1 MTLVVGFHAT
11 KNDIAGLAL
20 GARLA
25 RSAGQDLRVVTVI
38 PAPWPTPVALHA
50 DRAYADWA
58 DERGKDAIDRAQQ
71 LLAKHCPD
79 MSATVDWVAGRS
91 VPGAL
96 IDEAERIGA
105 SMIVAGPG
113 PSGAYGRINV
123 HSTAETLLH
132 SSPVPVALATR
143 GYRFRDHDRVG
154 RVTLA
159 FRGDDMSRRILADTA
174 RLCTEVHAALRVVT
188 FAVGGKVMYPPA
200 VGFHAEDDVTDTWVR
215 HSEAEQKTAL
225 DELTVRPDSLECVVA
240 QGSNWAEA
248 VDALPW
254 GDDDV
259 LVVGSSQTRGLSR
272 LFLGS
277 TATKIARNSPVP
289 VIVVP

>member
-11 KNDIAGLAL
+11 KNDTSGLAL

-25 RSAGQDLRVVTVI
+25 RSSGQDLRVVTMV
-38 PAPWPTPVALHA
+38 PAPWPRPVAPYT

-58 DERGKDAIDRAQQ
+58 KERGEEAAGRAER
-71 LLAKHCPD
+71 LLAEHCPD
-79 MSATVDWVAGRS
+79 VPAEAVWVAGRS
-91 VPGAL
+91 VPGVL
-96 IDEAERIGA
+96 TDEAERVGA
-105 SMIVAGPG
+105 SMIVVGSG
-113 PSGAYGRINV
+113 PSGVYGRVNV

-143 GYRFRDHDRVG
+143 GYRLRHGDRIG

-159 FRGDDMSRRILADTA
+159 FRGDDMSRQVLATTA
-174 RLCTEVHAALRVVT
+174 RLCTEVHAALRLVT
-188 FAVGGKVMYPPA
+188 FAVAGKVMYPPTA
-200 VGFHAEDDVTDTWVR
+200 GFQAEDDVTATLVS
-215 HSEAEQKTAL
+215 HSEAAQKEAL
-225 DELTVRPDSLECVVA
+225 DELTVRPDTVECVVA
-240 QGSNWAEA
+240 QGSSWAEA
-248 VDALPW
+248 VDGVPW
-254 GDDDV
+254 VDDEV
-259 LVVGSSQTRGLSR
+259 LVVGSSQVRGLSR